1 MMNKLDA
8 HHRLLTSLCIA
19 IISFFL
25 FRNHHTFP
33 SALMA
38 SWLCFAISHLFLS
51 WYTIFNQH
59 PLEVRKVASI
69 QDSSRTFIF
78 IFILLAAIASLCA
91 VILLLQSSKTLRSA
105 NLTNH
110 IILSLGSVV
119 CAWCL
124 VHTLFTF
131 RYAHLFYND
140 TSEAGNLAGEG
151 LEFPNE
157 KTPDYLDFAYFSF
170 VLGMTF
176 QVSDVEISS
185 RKIRRLALLHSLI
198 SFIFNTAILALSINI
213 VSGLV

>member
-8 HHRLLTSLCIA
+8 HHRLFISLFIA
-19 IISFFL
+19 VISFFL
-25 FRNHHTFP
+25 FKNYHNFP
-33 SALMA
+33 SSLMG
-38 SWLCFAISHLFLS
+38 SWLCFAITHLFLS
-51 WYTIFNQH
+51 WYTIFSQH
-59 PLEVRKVASI
+59 PLEVKKIASN
-69 QDSSRTFIF
+69 QDSSRTWIF

-91 VILLLQSSKTLRSA
+91 VILLLQSSKTLKGI
-105 NLTNH
+105 NLADH

-124 VHTLFTF
+124 VHTLFIF
-131 RYAHLFYND
+131 RYTHLFYNSD
-140 TSEAGNLAGEG
+140 TEGGNTRGKG

-185 RKIRRLALLHSLI
+185 RRIRRLALLHSLI
-198 SFIFNTAILALSINI
+198 SFIFNTVILALSINI
-213 VSGLV
+213 ISGLV

>member
-8 HHRLLTSLCIA
+8 HHRLLISLFVA
-19 IISFFL
+19 VTSFFL
-25 FRNHHTFP
+25 FKNHHTFP
-33 SALMA
+33 SSLMA
-38 SWLCFAISHLFLS
+38 SWLCFALTHLFLS
-51 WYTIFNQH
+51 WYTIFSQH
-59 PLEVRKVASI
+59 PLEVKKIASI
-69 QDSSRTFIF
+69 QDSSRTWIF
-78 IFILLAAIASLCA
+78 IFILFAAIASLCA
-91 VILLLQSSKTLRSA
+91 VILLLKSSKTL
-105 NLTNH
+105 NGVVLVDH

-119 CAWCL
+119 CAWFL

-131 RYAHLFYND
+131 RYAHLFYNND
-140 TSEAGNLAGEG
+140 SDNSNKGKG

-157 KTPDYLDFAYFSF
+157 KNPDYLDFAYFSF

-213 VSGLV
+213 ISGLI

>member
-8 HHRLLTSLCIA
+8 HHRLFISLFIA
-19 IISFFL
+19 LISFFL
-25 FRNHHTFP
+25 FKSYHSFP
-33 SALMA
+33 SSLMA
-38 SWLCFAISHLFLS
+38 SWLCFAITHLFLS
-51 WYTIFNQH
+51 WYTIFSQH
-59 PLEVRKVASI
+59 PLEVKKIAST
-69 QDSSRTFIF
+69 QDSSRTWIF

-91 VILLLQSSKTLRSA
+91 VILLLQSSKTLNGV
-105 NLTNH
+105 NLADH

-131 RYAHLFYND
+131 RYAHLFYNNAK
-140 TSEAGNLAGEG
+140 SCEGSGKG

-185 RKIRRLALLHSLI
+185 KRIRRLALLHSLI

-213 VSGLV
+213 ISGLI